1 LEHPVFAMVHAILLG
16 RRGLKSIS
24 TILIGILIAII
35 AYYFT
40 TFSFIIQGIIS
51 AVICAF
57 IFFINLQKLWTF
69 IVSTCCLCYRACSIY
84 INQIQNIISTFWQNR
99 LTRPHTDNT
108 LTERF

>member
-1 LEHPVFAMVHAILLG
+1 MYEEFRCKGSLEHPVFAMVHAILLG

-35 AYYFT
+35 AYDFT

-57 IFFINLQKLWTF
+57 IFFINLHKLWTF
-69 IVSTCCLCYRACSIY
+69 IVVTNHIY
-84 INQIQNIISTFWQNR
+84 IS
-99 LTRPHTDNT
+99 PDG
-108 LTERF
+108 